1 MVDFAT
7 SREHLTT
14 FFEALRSSRTAVLD
28 ASFRS
33 LLLFFCRVEEEEEEA
48 ANAFGG
54 CIARKLNPRRTPAKA
69 IKAEGRAIKFFILD
83 CANCEDD
90 FSCSLFRSSDVDEER
105 TQKRGCCQPFVPRR
119 RREDED
125 FFVGRRTLLL
135 LLCVTKED
143 DNAVVFVDVD
153 EDDVAANK
161 GNGIIFLRS
170 VVVGGGVVIKII
182 KIFSS
187 HVSFFSLKVS
197 QVM

>member
-33 LLLFFCRVEEEEEEA
+33 LLLFFCRVEEEEEEEEA

-54 CIARKLNPRRTPAKA
+54 CIARKLNPRRIPAKA
-69 IKAEGRAIKFFILD
+69 IKADGRAITFFILD

-135 LLCVTKED
+135 LCVTREA
-143 DNAVVFVDVD
+143 DNAVIFVDVD

-161 GNGIIFLRS
+161 GNVIIFLRS
-170 VVVGGGVVIKII
+170 VVGGVVIKII

-187 HVSFFSLKVS
+187 REFFFT

>member
-33 LLLFFCRVEEEEEEA
+33 LLLFFCRVEEEEEEEEA

-69 IKAEGRAIKFFILD
+69 IKADGRAITFFILD

-119 RREDED
+119 RREYED
-125 FFVGRRTLLL
+125 FFVGRRTRQLL

-143 DNAVVFVDVD
+143 DNAVIFVDVD

-161 GNGIIFLRS
+161 GNVIIFLRS
-170 VVVGGGVVIKII
+170 VVVGGG
-182 KIFSS
+182 
-187 HVSFFSLKVS
+187 SL
-197 QVM
+197 

>member
-54 CIARKLNPRRTPAKA
+54 CIARKLYPRRTPAKA
-69 IKAEGRAIKFFILD
+69 IKADGRAITFFILD

-125 FFVGRRTLLL
+125 FDFFVGRRTRQLL
-135 LLCVTKED
+135 LLCVTKEE
-143 DNAVVFVDVD
+143 DNAVIFVDVE

-161 GNGIIFLRS
+161 GNVIIFLRS
-170 VVVGGGVVIKII
+170 VVGEG
-182 KIFSS
+182 
-187 HVSFFSLKVS
+187 SL
-197 QVM
+197 